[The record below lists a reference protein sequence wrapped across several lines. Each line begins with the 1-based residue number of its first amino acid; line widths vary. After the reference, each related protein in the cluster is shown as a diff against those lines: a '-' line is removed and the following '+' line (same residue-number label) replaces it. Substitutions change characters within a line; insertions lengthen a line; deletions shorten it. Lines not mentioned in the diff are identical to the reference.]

1 MHHELSCRIY
11 FSLVA
16 TWLKH
21 YLAFRQPQRTWRTP
35 PKHPGEVPGKA
46 GIKEDPNTRLLVE
59 RRALWTVFIFYC
71 RISVVEG
78 MWALESV
85 PGLRDDLGHYSEHF
99 GARLGFLSG
108 EMEPAICLPRSILWI
123 YEILSIK
130 YPAHTRH
137 IADAP
142 KTEAII
148 LLSGEG
154 NGIPLQYSCLEN
166 PMDRGVWRATVHGVT
181 KSWTQLSD

>member
-1 MHHELSCRIY
+1 MTQTLFHFQTIPEELEDTPKTPRKR
-11 FSLVA
+11 SLERWGLRK
-16 TWLKH
+16 TTTQDYWWRRKH
-21 YLAFRQPQRTWRTP
+21 CVQF
-35 PKHPGEVPGKA
+35 
-46 GIKEDPNTRLLVE
+46 
-59 RRALWTVFIFYC
+59 FIFYYSYC

-85 PGLRDDLGHYSEHF
+85 PGRQDDLGHYSEHA
-99 GARLGFLSG
+99 GALLGFLSG
-108 EMEPAICLPRSILWI
+108 EMEPAICLPWSILWI

-142 KTEAII
+142 KSKVII
-148 LLSGEG
+148 LLSEG
-154 NGIPLQYSCLEN
+154 NGNPLQYSCLEN
-166 PMDRGVWRATVHGVT
+166 PMDREAWRATVHGVA